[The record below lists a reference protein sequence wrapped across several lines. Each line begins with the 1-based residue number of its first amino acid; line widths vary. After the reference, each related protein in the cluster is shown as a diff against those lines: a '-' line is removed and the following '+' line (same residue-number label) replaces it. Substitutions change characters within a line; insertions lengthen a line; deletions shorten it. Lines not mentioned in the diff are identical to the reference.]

1 MEWLEL
7 WAKIQIILIIAGI
20 VIPIIFIIAALIP
33 FSERMSAALIASATI
48 RPVATI
54 TTSVPSFTT

>member
-20 VIPIIFIIAALIP
+20 VIPIIFIIAALII
-33 FSERMSAALIASATI
+33 SKIGDDE
-48 RPVATI
+48 
-54 TTSVPSFTT
+54 